1 MLQQCTSFGPT
12 TVLNVAQLGWHKVL
26 LSSQLPSGILCL
38 MCVFY
43 ELDHKRLESCS
54 FTSKSA
60 DLFLLGTF
68 LQKNDEI
75 KRRQTDCAHC
85 ILISVFADTCYS
97 CYSNIT
103 RRAWSHFIWF
113 YRRAKTG
120 FDQTWISCCC
130 QVLNTIF
137 LCYQTQADIKKQT
150 NIATV

>member
-68 LQKNDEI
+68 CKKKRWNQKKTDWLCPLYTYQCFCRYMLQLLQQYYKKGLEPFYL
-75 KRRQTDCAHC
+75 
-85 ILISVFADTCYS
+85 ILQESQDRFWSNLNQLLLPGTEHNLFVLPDTGRY
-97 CYSNIT
+97 
-103 RRAWSHFIWF
+103 
-113 YRRAKTG
+113 
-120 FDQTWISCCC
+120 
-130 QVLNTIF
+130 
-137 LCYQTQADIKKQT
+137 
-150 NIATV
+150 